1 MDYSNG
7 LPKYEIMFILFLILC
22 SIVIVVVYDGYQSRT
37 AQAFEEV
44 LEVPPVVTTDL
55 NLKVF
60 DRLQTMDP

>member
-7 LPKYEIMFILFLILC
+7 LPKYEIMFILFLIFC
-22 SIVIVVVYDGYQSRT
+22 SIVTVVVYDGYQSRT
-37 AQAFEEV
+37 AQVFEEIV
-44 LEVPPVVTTDL
+44 EAPPEVSTNI